1 MDKMLKEKEKMIV
14 DYEDHKERDYG
25 RKEKD
30 VGFVKSTI
38 QLIEI
43 DTVKAKR
50 QCRLDINGIEV
61 YFPYTPY
68 TNQLAYMQKGKII
81 LNNVISSV

>member
-14 DYEDHKERDYG
+14 EFEDRKERDYG

-30 VGFVKSTI
+30 VGYVKSTI
-38 QLIEI
+38 QEI
-43 DTVKAKR
+43 VIDPIKAKR
-50 QCRLDINGIEV
+50 QCRLEINGIEV

-68 TNQLAYMQKGKII
+68 TNQLAYMQKGIR
-81 LNNVISSV
+81 LF